1 MKIFKPMMV
10 GLLLMTSAQYAL
22 SETELKTDKQKFSY
36 TVGVQIG
43 NNLKQGGDVDIDALT
58 TAIRDVYEGK
68 EYRISAEEMQAVMQR
83 FRDMEMEK
91 RQEAAQSN
99 KDKQTEFLAANKKKE
114 GVIETETGLQYKIL
128 KAGEGKKPRADDA
141 VEVHY
146 RGQLIDGTEFDS
158 SYKRGESIVL
168 SLANVIPGW
177 QEALTLMSV
186 GSKMQI
192 YVPSELGYGERG
204 AGGTIGPN
212 ETLIFDIELIAIK

>member
-1 MKIFKPMMV
+1 MKILKPMMV
-10 GLLLMTSAQYAL
+10 GLLLMTSAPYAL

-68 EYRISAEEMQAVMQR
+68 EYRISPEEMQAVMQR

-91 RQEAAQSN
+91 RQQAAQSN

-114 GVIETETGLQYKIL
+114 GVIETETGLQYKVI
-128 KAGEGKKPRADDA
+128 KAGEGKKPKADDA